1 MIADRL
7 KALRRELGLS
17 QTEFG
22 EKLGLTRNAVNN
34 AENGRAEV
42 SEILIRSVVR
52 EFGISETWLRTGE
65 GDMYV
70 PRTRLEEITS
80 RIGAMAG
87 EEPNP
92 FREKLILALLRIPP
106 DRWPLI
112 EQAAREIL
120 DDTNEKGREP

>member
-1 MIADRL
+1 MNERIKFLRQSLNMTQAEFAGRL
-7 KALRRELGLS
+7 GIKAAAISNYEIG
-17 QTEFG
+17 
-22 EKLGLTRNAVNN
+22 RNEPIDAV
-34 AENGRAEV
+34 V
-42 SEILIRSVVR
+42 SLICR
-52 EFGISETWLRTGE
+52 EFGVSETWLRTGE

-70 PRTRLEEITS
+70 PRSRLEEITA

-87 EEPNP
+87 EDPNP

-120 DDTNEKGREP
+120 EDDTNEKGREP